1 MDASNNIH
9 PTRRVSDRKSKP
21 SMEALVDHHKRIY
34 WGGPS
39 TPVSSASRHHEQ
51 PQHPVSPSAIQ
62 ISLSS
67 LDGSDR
73 PNEHN
78 SLAQP
83 LRIRLHLSRVEV
95 PTVVLGSH
103 ISPSFPS
110 SGPTPETRI
119 SPGPLPKQTLPSDFP
134 SSGLQNGAHVQQR
147 PLRDPIEVAMEED
160 ANDDDEEDNLPLT
173 DLCKRVAAPH
183 PHVTAAVVAPPEPP
197 PLPQP
202 PPLATCW
209 LKTCHNPLPPLAER
223 WDGQFCSCDCL
234 VKACRQAFK
243 AYLSQGVA
251 TPNHQAVS

>member
-39 TPVSSASRHHEQ
+39 TPVGSASRHHEQ
-51 PQHPVSPSAIQ
+51 PQHP
-62 ISLSS
+62 
-67 LDGSDR
+67 
-73 PNEHN
+73 
-78 SLAQP
+78 P

-134 SSGLQNGAHVQQR
+134 SSGLQNGTHEGSVEVGPYFLTPLAAGGQQKSCRGFHCAGESHTDFPVIASVQSEMVEENAGEDF
-147 PLRDPIEVAMEED
+147 PRDLWKRD
-160 ANDDDEEDNLPLT
+160 ATSAITQLPLLSPLV
-173 DLCKRVAAPH
+173 DMSNHRILEILRNSSWVSH
-183 PHVTAAVVAPPEPP
+183 LPE
-197 PLPQP
+197 
-202 PPLATCW
+202 
-209 LKTCHNPLPPLAER
+209 
-223 WDGQFCSCDCL
+223 
-234 VKACRQAFK
+234 
-243 AYLSQGVA
+243 
-251 TPNHQAVS
+251 